1 MFLEHD
7 PLGLKSCYKN
17 ISMLLHLRWSRHR
30 LANPPL
36 RPFGSYSIDHF
47 APPTYEHWHKI
58 AVICHELWV
67 GRRWTHMFVSAS
79 SKIRHWLM
87 IFCVVACYILTFS
100 YLFFD
105 FHSFTIWLMLIF
117 LYLWY
122 YFESLHP
129 SSSRRNQRLDFDPK
143 PSRNRKRNEDMQE
156 WRRSLSH
163 TPQSLLDAVY
173 VLTELSLQNICLVS
187 LCRYFKLGTD
197 DLTVAPPFPGRFVSV
212 SLDPWSFIC
221 TFRPFTFFFLSL
233 CVKFINFRGTYH
245 LHSWL
250 LDTSELNTY
259 ITSFIFGSCSPS
271 VRIQFV
277 CSLRWRLFSIVVF
290 FFRFS
295 RSKDLLRRWC
305 PRMRTLKRSSAT
317 TSTAALR

>member
-1 MFLEHD
+1 
-7 PLGLKSCYKN
+7 
-17 ISMLLHLRWSRHR
+17 
-30 LANPPL
+30 
-36 RPFGSYSIDHF
+36 
-47 APPTYEHWHKI
+47 
-58 AVICHELWV
+58 
-67 GRRWTHMFVSAS
+67 
-79 SKIRHWLM
+79 M

-100 YLFFD
+100 SFFLVFTASLFGWSQYFYIFD
-105 FHSFTIWLMLIF
+105 LLSN
-117 LYLWY
+117 LYI
-122 YFESLHP
+122 LHP
-129 SSSRRNQRLDFDPK
+129 HREIKDLILIPNHREIEKEMTTCKSG
-143 PSRNRKRNEDMQE
+143 
-156 WRRSLSH
+156 RRSLSH
-163 TPQSLLDAVY
+163 TPQSLLDAVC
-173 VLTELSLQNICLVS
+173 VLTWPSLQNICLVS

-197 DLTVAPPFPGRFVSV
+197 DLTVAPPSLGRFVSV

-245 LHSWL
+245 LHYWL

-295 RSKDLLRRWC
+295 RSKDLLRRFFFII
-305 PRMRTLKRSSAT
+305 RTLNRSSAT
-317 TSTAALR
+317 TSSAALR